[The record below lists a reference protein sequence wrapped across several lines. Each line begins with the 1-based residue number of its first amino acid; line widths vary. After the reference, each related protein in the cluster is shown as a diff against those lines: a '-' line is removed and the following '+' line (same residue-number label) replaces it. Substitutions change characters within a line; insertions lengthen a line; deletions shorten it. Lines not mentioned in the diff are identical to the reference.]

1 MNGEK
6 DEEDEEGH
14 DEMQRA
20 DAADDDGRVAI
31 GYAYVFD
38 GGAGWLVFSG
48 RQTLENKQTSRYT
61 ATHSLLLLFECEPK
75 PSLSPSLLLPLPLT
89 QLLGAKRER

>member
-1 MNGEK
+1 MKCKGL
-6 DEEDEEGH
+6 
-14 DEMQRA
+14 MQPMV
-20 DAADDDGRVAI
+20 DDGRVAI

-48 RQTLENKQTSRYT
+48 RQTLANKQTSRYT